1 MRLETLAPAK
11 INLFL
16 HVGPVDAEGY
26 HPLSSL
32 VAFADIGDRIVVEPA
47 DRLSLRVQGPFA
59 AGLTGADDN
68 LILRALRRLG
78 EATGRG
84 EPGLSVVLDKRLPI
98 AAGLG
103 GGSSDAGAALRLA
116 ARLLELAPDDPALE
130 AAARVVG
137 ADGPMC
143 LHARTAWAEG
153 RGERL
158 TAEPRLP
165 ALPVVLVN
173 PGVPSPTG
181 AVYRA
186 YDASDVM
193 TADTPPPPLAWTPRE
208 VAAWLATLRNDLQAP
223 AVAMTPEIATT
234 IEAVSATNGVLLSR
248 MSGSGATVFG
258 LYADRDAATA
268 AARSLGAVRPAWWIR
283 AGTLNG
289 EDQAKVSG

>member
-16 HVGPVDAEGY
+16 HVGPVDAKGY

-32 VAFADIGDRIVVEPA
+32 VAFADIGDRIAVEPA
-47 DRLSLRVQGPFA
+47 ERLSLRVEGPFG
-59 AGLTGADDN
+59 AGLAGDDN

-116 ARLLELAPDDPALE
+116 ARILQLEANDPSLE
-130 AAARVVG
+130 AAARAVG

-143 LHARTAWAEG
+143 LYARTAWAEG

-158 TAEPRLP
+158 TLEPRLP

-186 YDASDVM
+186 YDAGNVR
-193 TADTPPPPLAWTPRE
+193 TADTSPPPLVWTSRA
-208 VAAWLATLRNDLQAP
+208 VAAWLVTLRNDLEAP

-234 IEAVSATNGVLLSR
+234 IEAVGATDGVLLSR

-258 LYADRDAATA
+258 LYADMNAANA
-268 AARSLGAVRPAWWIR
+268 AAAALGARRPKWWVQ
-283 AGTLNG
+283 AGTLSG
-289 EDQAKVSG
+289 EDQTKISG

>member
-32 VAFADIGDRIVVEPA
+32 VAFADIGDGITVEAA

-59 AGLTGADDN
+59 AGLTGDDDN

-130 AAARVVG
+130 AAARMVG

-153 RGERL
+153 WGERL
-158 TAEPRLP
+158 TLEPRMP

-181 AVYRA
+181 VVYRA
-186 YDASDVM
+186 YDAGAVK
-193 TADTPPPPLAWTPRE
+193 TADTPPPPLGWTPRE
-208 VAAWLATLRNDLQAP
+208 VSAWLATLRNDLQAP
-223 AVAMTPEIATT
+223 AVAMAPEIRTA
-234 IEAVSATNGVLLSR
+234 IEAVGATDAVLSR

-258 LYADRDAATA
+258 LYADMDSAKAAMA
-268 AARSLGAVRPAWWIR
+268 ALGAIHPSWWVR

-289 EDQAKVSG
+289 ADQTKVSG